1 MGDQFLR
8 IPAVMKK
15 VGLRRTAIYDKINAG
30 DFPAPIKLGNVSVW
44 LESELD
50 AWIQAKVAEY
60 REAG

>member
-1 MGDQFLR
+1 MSDQFLR

-30 DFPAPIKLGNVSVW
+30 DFPPPIKLGNVSVW

-50 AWIQAKVAEY
+50 EWMKAKVAEY
-60 REAG
+60 RKAG